1 MKKTA
6 KYFVPRNV
14 LMIIKTVNIAIN
26 KVTTNKMCKILTK
39 VKNNNIN
46 YLKEVDMQWK
56 DGKCSTTNGKQIR
69 QIII

>member
-6 KYFVPRNV
+6 KHFVPRNV

-39 VKNNNIN
+39 VKNNDIN
-46 YLKEVDMQWK
+46 YLKEVDMRWK
-56 DGKCSTTNGKQIR
+56 DGKYSTTNGKQIR